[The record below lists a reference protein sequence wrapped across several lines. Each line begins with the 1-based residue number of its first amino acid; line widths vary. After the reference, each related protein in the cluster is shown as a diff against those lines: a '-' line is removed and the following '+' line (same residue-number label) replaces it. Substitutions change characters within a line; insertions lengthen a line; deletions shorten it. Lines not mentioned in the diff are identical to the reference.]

1 MDLELPALLYTKG
14 LFSDSAYTNYDYCC
28 IHALLLFSL
37 VQKVLKQHVLWK
49 QQKRRLGR
57 DHEHFHKLLLF

>member
-28 IHALLLFSL
+28 ICALLVFSL
-37 VQKVLKQHVLWK
+37 VQKVLKHVLWK
-49 QQKRRLGR
+49 QQKHRLGR
-57 DHEHFHKLLLF
+57 DYEHFHKLILF